1 MGPLRKQLFCV
12 SFLLAFC
19 AGLMYGQS
27 TTGTIVGS
35 VTDPSGAV
43 VPGVVITVTDLGTNI
58 TAKAT
63 TDGHGDYVVTPLAIG
78 TYSVS
83 FEAKGFK
90 KYVDSGVKVDVQD
103 RVRVDASLQIGTIA
117 DTVEVQ
123 TAAPLLET
131 DTSSLGQVVDS
142 QRIVDLPLNGRFFT
156 RLAVLTCRHS
166 SHAFRRA

>member
-103 RVRVDASLQIGTIA
+103 RVRVDASLQIGKLPIRLKCKRRLRCLKPTHPA
-117 DTVEVQ
+117 WDK
-123 TAAPLLET
+123 L
-131 DTSSLGQVVDS
+131 S
-142 QRIVDLPLNGRFFT
+142 IVNALWI
-156 RLAVLTCRHS
+156 CR
-166 SHAFRRA
+166 